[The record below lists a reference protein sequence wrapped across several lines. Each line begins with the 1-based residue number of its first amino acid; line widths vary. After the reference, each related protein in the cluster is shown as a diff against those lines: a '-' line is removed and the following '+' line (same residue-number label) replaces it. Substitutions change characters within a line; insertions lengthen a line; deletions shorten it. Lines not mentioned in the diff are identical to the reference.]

1 MTRTRAMLVR
11 VAVLAVALALPALP
25 ALAQDA
31 SPAASPSPGPSPLDP
46 ERARLLEDARRRVEE
61 VQARIAAASEK
72 ETAVLAE
79 LDEVDREISELAMDL
94 QNVKQ
99 QVAAARARSEEHQVA
114 MDEIRGRIG
123 KRKRWLAGRLR
134 SLYVH
139 GRPGYLRILFAS
151 ESYGDLLRRSKYQS
165 IVAKRDARL
174 VGELKAD
181 LDEVAR
187 RRTDYEQDLA
197 LLERMESDSRARN
210 EALALEKELR
220 ATLLAEARSERS
232 SYEKMRDAMQRAAD
246 ALVAQVGNLGGAG
259 VVKVARP
266 FSERKGFLLPP
277 VTGAKVILPF
287 GPYRHPRLG
296 LPMIHQGLKYGA
308 APGTEVR
315 AVHEGRVEMSRWFSS
330 YGQVLI
336 VDHGEGWRSLYA
348 HNSAL
353 LKKDGDLVKEG
364 ETIALSGDTGSLDGP
379 ELYFAIYREGKPVDP
394 AEWLIGGSPR
404 APEPVPPSSPAATPA
419 VTAPVASPAASPVAS
434 PAGSSPP

>member
-1 MTRTRAMLVR
+1 MSLSRVRAC
-11 VAVLAVALALPALP
+11 VALVVLLGAALQAAPAT
-25 ALAQDA
+25 AQKP
-31 SPAASPSPGPSPLDP
+31 SASPSSGASPVPSPSPDP
-46 ERARLLEDARRRVEE
+46 EGMRLLEDARRRVEE

-79 LDEVDREISELAMDL
+79 LDEVDREINAIALDL
-94 QNVKQ
+94 QNVKE
-99 QVAAARARSEEHQVA
+99 QVAAARARSEEHQIA

-123 KRKRWLAGRLR
+123 KRKRWLSGRLR

-165 IVAKRDARL
+165 IVARRDARL

-197 LLERMESDSRARN
+197 LLERMESESRGRN
-210 EALALEKELR
+210 EALVLEKELR
-220 ATLLAEARSERS
+220 ATLLADARSERS
-232 SYEKMRDAMQRAAD
+232 SYEKMRDALQRSAD
-246 ALVAQVGNLGGAG
+246 ALVAEVGKLGGGAA
-259 VVKVARP
+259 VKVARP
-266 FSERKGFLLPP
+266 FSEMKGALLPP
-277 VTGAKVILPF
+277 VAGAKVTLPF

-308 APGTEVR
+308 APGSEVR
-315 AVHEGRVEMSRWFSS
+315 AVHEGRVEMARWFSS

-353 LKKDGDLVKEG
+353 LKKDGDVVREG

-379 ELYFAIYREGKPVDP
+379 ELYFALYREGKPVDP
-394 AEWLIGGSPR
+394 AEWLIGGSPPPPP
-404 APEPVPPSSPAATPA
+404 APAPSPMASPAATA
-419 VTAPVASPAASPVAS
+419 AASPAASPA
-434 PAGSSPP
+434 SSPGP

>member
-1 MTRTRAMLVR
+1 MKLTGLLVLLVLASPTPTP
-11 VAVLAVALALPALP
+11 VAVP
-25 ALAQDA
+25 
-31 SPAASPSPGPSPLDP
+31 SPSPSPSPMDP
-46 ERARLLEDARRRVEE
+46 ERVRLLEDARRRVDE

-72 ETAVLAE
+72 EIAVLAE
-79 LDEVDREISELAMDL
+79 LDEVDREINALALDL
-94 QNVKQ
+94 QNVKA

-114 MDEIRGRIG
+114 MDEIRARIG

-174 VGELKAD
+174 VGELKTD
-181 LDEVAR
+181 LEEVAR

-197 LLERMESDSRARN
+197 LLERMESESRARN
-210 EALALEKELR
+210 EALGLEKELR

-232 SYEKMRDAMQRAAD
+232 SYEKMRDALQRAAD
-246 ALVAQVGNLGGAG
+246 ALVAEVNKLGGTA
-259 VVKVARP
+259 VKVARP
-266 FSERKGFLLPP
+266 FSEMKGLLLPP

-315 AVHEGRVEMSRWFSS
+315 AVHEGRVEMARWFSS

-353 LKKDGDLVKEG
+353 LKKDGDVVKEG

-394 AEWLIGGSPR
+394 AEWLIGGSPP
-404 APEPVPPSSPAATPA
+404 APAPPPPEATPAATA
-419 VTAPVASPAASPVAS
+419 AAPVPATTPASSPVAS
-434 PAGSSPP
+434 PSP